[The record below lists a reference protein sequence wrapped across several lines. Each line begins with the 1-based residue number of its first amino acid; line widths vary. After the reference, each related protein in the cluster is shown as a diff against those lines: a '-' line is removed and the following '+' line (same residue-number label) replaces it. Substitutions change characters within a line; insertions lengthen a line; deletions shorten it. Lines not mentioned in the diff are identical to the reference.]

1 MDDLKRKW
9 QVSLV
14 IGIAMMALMYLPLPI
29 SMRTPAPFLLIAA
42 TIVQFWAGRVFYQA
56 AWAAAKH
63 GSTNMNTLV
72 AVGTSV
78 AYGYSAFVTG
88 RASADWALPDLYYET
103 AVIIVGLIL
112 LGRWMEARAKK
123 QTGAAIK
130 ALMGLQAKT
139 AASSGT
145 ASSRT
150 SDRGGRG
157 RRPLRPAR

>member
-29 SMRTPAPFLLIAA
+29 SMRTLAPFLLIAA

-78 AYGYSAFVTG
+78 AYGYSAFVTLWPEQ
-88 RASADWALPDLYYET
+88 SADW
-103 AVIIVGLIL
+103 GF
-112 LGRWMEARAKK
+112 R
-123 QTGAAIK
+123 
-130 ALMGLQAKT
+130 
-139 AASSGT
+139 S
-145 ASSRT
+145 T
-150 SDRGGRG
+150 STT
-157 RRPLRPAR
+157 RRPSSSSA

>member
-1 MDDLKRKW
+1 MSTL
-9 QVSLV
+9 
-14 IGIAMMALMYLPLPI
+14 API
-29 SMRTPAPFLLIAA
+29 LLIAA
-42 TIVQFWAGRVFYQA
+42 TIVQFWAGRIFYTA

-78 AYGYSAFVTG
+78 AYGYSAFVTL
-88 RASADWALPDLYYET
+88 WPDRWGFPFNLYYET

-123 QTGAAIK
+123 QTSTAIK

-139 AASSGT
+139 ARVIRDGCRRRSGARPT
-145 ASSRT
+145 RREGAGR
-150 SDRGGRG
+150 RRYHRG
-157 RRPLRPAR
+157 RVDTRREHADWREPAGR